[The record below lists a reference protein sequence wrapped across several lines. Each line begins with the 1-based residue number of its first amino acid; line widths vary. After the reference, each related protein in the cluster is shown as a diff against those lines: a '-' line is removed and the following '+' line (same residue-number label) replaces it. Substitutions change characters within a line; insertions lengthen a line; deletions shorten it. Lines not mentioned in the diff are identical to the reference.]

1 MNQTFA
7 RFSMLIG
14 EDNIEKLKNSSVII
28 FGIGGVGSYTAEA
41 LARSG
46 IGAIT
51 LVDFDEI
58 SESNI
63 NRQVHALRNT
73 IGKVKI
79 EVMKER
85 ILNINPFCDVTLK
98 KEFIYENIE
107 KIFKEE
113 NKKYDFVVD
122 SIDMIKSKIE
132 IIEYCFKNNINII
145 SSMGFGNK
153 MYPEKI
159 EIDFIE
165 KTSVCPIARTIRRVL
180 KEKNIKRIPAAYSK
194 EEPLKPDKSALYML
208 EEATGF
214 RKSNTLPKKIVPGS
228 NAFVPPAAGLI
239 IAGYVVRNLI
249 GIK

>member
-79 EVMKER
+79 EVMKEG
-85 ILNINPFCDVTLK
+85 ILNINPFVMSL
-98 KEFIYENIE
+98 
-107 KIFKEE
+107 
-113 NKKYDFVVD
+113 
-122 SIDMIKSKIE
+122 
-132 IIEYCFKNNINII
+132 
-145 SSMGFGNK
+145 
-153 MYPEKI
+153 
-159 EIDFIE
+159 
-165 KTSVCPIARTIRRVL
+165 
-180 KEKNIKRIPAAYSK
+180 
-194 EEPLKPDKSALYML
+194 
-208 EEATGF
+208 
-214 RKSNTLPKKIVPGS
+214 
-228 NAFVPPAAGLI
+228 
-239 IAGYVVRNLI
+239 
-249 GIK
+249 